1 MGFLLVVSSPKT
13 PFYQGALDALSVSIG
28 QTGSGQVGEEL
39 QPSEGGK
46 RGNWGRRGWVCWNP
60 LDSWILE
67 IRTAASSEASA
78 VIMPW
83 RVHGLSKPRR
93 DGRLGMCWRGV
104 LRKSAHPPCFS
115 SLWPEQA
122 LSCLKHWIMWQGKG
136 TKKGKAG
143 IWFGSYHLS
152 GLGCYRSL
160 MSWTWAKAV
169 FAGDFLQPQGLILKA
184 GPDTGQ
190 GLWLLWLRW
199 GSRLRPPHFT
209 KQKLVFSLKLG
220 LEGEMVNHSGL
231 QLTKQ

>member
-1 MGFLLVVSSPKT
+1 MHCQSALGKLAQDRLGRSCSPQREEKGETEAGEAGFAGILWIHEFWKSELLLLQRQVLSSCL
-13 PFYQGALDALSVSIG
+13 G
-28 QTGSGQVGEEL
+28 
-39 QPSEGGK
+39 
-46 RGNWGRRGWVCWNP
+46 
-60 LDSWILE
+60 
-67 IRTAASSEASA
+67 
-78 VIMPW
+78 
-83 RVHGLSKPRR
+83 VHGLSKPRR

-199 GSRLRPPHFT
+199 GSMLRPPHFT
-209 KQKLVFSLKLG
+209 KQKLNISLKLG
-220 LEGEMVNHSGL
+220 LEGEMVNHSRL